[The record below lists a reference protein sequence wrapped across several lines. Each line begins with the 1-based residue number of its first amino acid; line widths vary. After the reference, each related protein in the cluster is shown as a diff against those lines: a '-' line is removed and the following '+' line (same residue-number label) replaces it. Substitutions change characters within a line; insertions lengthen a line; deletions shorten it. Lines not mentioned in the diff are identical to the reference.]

1 MKIEWKSKILDL
13 LIVIIGISIAFQLN
27 NWNESKKSDEEAKR
41 YLASFIEENQGN
53 ENNLIQALDFL
64 SENKKNIDTLM
75 NLLLTKKYRDGRM
88 NIFISSMMTLQDF
101 RPSMITMD
109 NIKASGE
116 FDLIRDID
124 LRKQIIS
131 TYDSYA
137 STSTFDQMIMDY
149 ANDYVTPY
157 FFENVRFSDLSS
169 INKNILEDP
178 AFENIVIGY
187 MTLMT
192 QQINGY
198 KESLKQVKTLNEYL
212 IHSQK

>member
-1 MKIEWKSKILDL
+1 
-13 LIVIIGISIAFQLN
+13 
-27 NWNESKKSDEEAKR
+27 
-41 YLASFIEENQGN
+41 
-53 ENNLIQALDFL
+53 
-64 SENKKNIDTLM
+64 
-75 NLLLTKKYRDGRM
+75 
-88 NIFISSMMTLQDF
+88 
-101 RPSMITMD
+101 MD

-124 LRKQIIS
+124 LRKQIIT

-178 AFENIVIGY
+178 AFENILIGY

-198 KESLKQVKTLNEYL
+198 KENLKQVKTLNEYL